1 MKARQK
7 WDLLVLNSKDFVNF
21 VISNLRN
28 FEKFYTLKN
37 SHFLYERK
45 ILDFPI
51 KLAFFHYFN
60 YLTCFEI
67 YSIDAAW
74 KTESNKCISK
84 HVR

>member
-7 WDLLVLNSKDFVNF
+7 WDLLVLNSKGFVNF
-21 VISNLRN
+21 VMSNLTN

-51 KLAFFHYFN
+51 KLTFFIISTTSHVSKY
-60 YLTCFEI
+60 T
-67 YSIDAAW
+67 YSIQFS
-74 KTESNKCISK
+74 TLHLLNIF
-84 HVR
+84 RNM